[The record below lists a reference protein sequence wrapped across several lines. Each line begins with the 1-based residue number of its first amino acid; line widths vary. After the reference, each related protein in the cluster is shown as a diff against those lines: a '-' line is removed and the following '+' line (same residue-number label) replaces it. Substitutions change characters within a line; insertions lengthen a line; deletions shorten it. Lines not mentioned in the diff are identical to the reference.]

1 MARRLILAAVTLLL
15 AAPASAE
22 AASPLAGTSWTAKR
36 VGGLVL
42 PPGSRGQLTF
52 KAHRFEGRI
61 DCNRIGG
68 RYRAGASR
76 LRFLEVFST
85 AIGCE
90 FPPAAERPDFGRAMA
105 RTRGYRLTNGRLL
118 LLGRR
123 GRTLARL
130 VPRR

>member
-1 MARRLILAAVTLLL
+1 MARRLTLAAVTLLL
-15 AAPASAE
+15 AAPASAQ

-36 VGGLVL
+36 VGGHVL
-42 PPGSRGQLTF
+42 PPGSRAQLTF

-76 LRFLEVFST
+76 LRFLEVTST
-85 AIGCE
+85 AIGCG
-90 FPPAAERPDFGRAMA
+90 FAPGAERPDFGRAMA

>member
-1 MARRLILAAVTLLL
+1 MARRLTIAAVTLLL
-15 AAPASAE
+15 AAPAAAQ

-36 VGGLVL
+36 IDGRVL
-42 PPGSRGQLTF
+42 PPGSLAQLTF

-68 RYRAGASR
+68 RYRAGSSR
-76 LRFLEVFST
+76 LRFLEVTST
-85 AIGCE
+85 AVGCQ
-90 FPPAAERPDFGRAMA
+90 FPSGPARPDFGRAML
-105 RTRGYRLTNGRLL
+105 RTRGYRLSEGRLL

-130 VPRR
+130 APRR

>member
-1 MARRLILAAVTLLL
+1 MARRLTIAAVTLLL
-15 AAPASAE
+15 AAPASAQ

-42 PPGSRGQLTF
+42 PPGSRAQLTF
-52 KAHRFEGRI
+52 KAQRFEGRI

-68 RYRAGASR
+68 RYSAGATR
-76 LRFLEVFST
+76 LRFLEVTST

-90 FPPAAERPDFGRAMA
+90 FPPGAQRPDFGRAMA

-130 VPRR
+130 VPRG

>member
-1 MARRLILAAVTLLL
+1 MARRLTLAVATLLL
-15 AAPASAE
+15 AAPASAQ

-36 VGGLVL
+36 VGGHVL

-76 LRFLEVFST
+76 LRFLEVIST

-90 FPPAAERPDFGRAMA
+90 FPPGARPDFGRAMA
-105 RTRGYRLTNGRLL
+105 RTRGYRLVNGRLL